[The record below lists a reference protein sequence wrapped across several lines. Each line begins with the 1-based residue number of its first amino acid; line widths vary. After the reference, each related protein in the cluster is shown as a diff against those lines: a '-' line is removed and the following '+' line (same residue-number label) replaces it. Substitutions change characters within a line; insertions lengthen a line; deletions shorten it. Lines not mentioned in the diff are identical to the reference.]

1 MNQFDGDAMLAFFG
15 TLPRLLSP
23 KQSANSACLAAVEA
37 LQAIDRLNV
46 QRRARGE
53 PELISGIGINTG
65 VVIAGG
71 LGTSDRLHYTV
82 IGDTVNSA
90 QRLESL
96 TRDLFD
102 NSAILVSHSTYISL
116 AENQVKFSF
125 EPLGYHQVRGK
136 FEKIQVYRLL
146 PPRNN
151 GNWEG
156 ML

>member
-1 MNQFDGDAMLAFFG
+1 VLE
-15 TLPRLLSP
+15 P
-23 KQSANSACLAAVEA
+23 KQSALEACQAAAEI
-37 LQAIDRLNV
+37 LQAIDNLNA
-46 QRRARGE
+46 QRRSRGE
-53 PELISGIGINTG
+53 PQLITGVGINTG

-82 IGDTVNSA
+82 IGDTVNTA

-102 NSAILVSHSTYISL
+102 CSAILVSHSTYTAL
-116 AENQVKFSF
+116 ADQQVRFSF

-136 FEKIQVYRLL
+136 LEKIQVYRMQL
-146 PPRNN
+146 PRSY
-151 GNWEG
+151 GDWKG